1 MCEGV
6 GGCLSWID
14 QQLLGCFLFDAWI
27 VNELQKMMW
36 PQAWSDRCP
45 ARAATLTFHLLKT
58 TEIQKQQQKTC
69 RILHIKEVCLLWNKL
84 KSIIK

>member
-1 MCEGV
+1 MCVCEGV

-27 VNELQKMMW
+27 VNELQMMMW
-36 PQAWSDRCP
+36 PQVITAWSDRCP

-58 TEIQKQQQKTC
+58 TEIQKQQQKKNLQNFAYQGNLF
-69 RILHIKEVCLLWNKL
+69 IVE
-84 KSIIK
+84 